1 MTVEYFKATSEIRD
15 KQGKFIGFSLLCSDG
30 TTANIK
36 SEAVEAAIKAGKAC
50 IENLEE
56 RDGRLRLKVSEEQ
69 KRLTEELKLANRAYE
84 TSEQEQ
90 MSNHEYD
97 IKLDRL
103 AKLEKESGVVLD
115 GSPTV
120 NVGADVS
127 DSKLA
132 KYTFKTPMKSLAKTK
147 SVEEL
152 LDFLGGRQA
161 IISTKMDG
169 LTVVLEYN
177 NGLLER
183 AITRGNGAVGEIVTE
198 NAKTFVN
205 VPTKIEYTGKL
216 VLRGEAVMKYSDFE
230 RINATSGGKYKNPR
244 NLCSGSVRQLDAN
257 ITKSR
262 NIFWYCFDLV
272 ECDINNDDYEKQLE
286 LVTKLGFECAERI
299 TCDSS
304 SLVAGIQTMTE
315 RAKASDIP
323 ADGLVVRYKD
333 NKYGMSL
340 GSIAKSPK
348 HSLAFKWEDEEVTTE
363 LTGITWQVG
372 RSGVITPVAEFKPV
386 DIEGSTVK
394 RATLHNISVMA
405 ELLGVPHVG
414 QRIGVYKA
422 NMIIPNVAWGEI
434 KQNVSDDIALTIP
447 KRCPCCGSQT
457 FLRKDNVSGVLT
469 LWCDNDNCSA
479 KGNKLLEHF
488 VSRDAMNI
496 EGLSSARLSD
506 FAEAGLVD
514 DFCSIFELEYC
525 GEVITSLPG
534 YGEKSFNN
542 LVESLE
548 KAKKVKLSNLI
559 YALGIPNIGLETS
572 KTICKY
578 FDFDVN
584 RLLSAD
590 YYDLCSIP
598 SIGDV
603 IAESFVSYFEDEI
616 NAEQFKR
623 LLKIVTLVTEQKSND
638 TSMSGLTFCVTGD
651 VYIFKNRRAVKEEI
665 ERRGG
670 KLTGSVSRSTD
681 YLITNDDST
690 GSNKC
695 KAAMA
700 YGTPIL
706 TEEQFIEKFDIEV

>member
-1 MTVEYFKATSEIRD
+1 MEYFKATSEIRD
-15 KQGKFIGFSLLCSDG
+15 KHGKFIGFSLLCSDG
-30 TTANIK
+30 TIANIK
-36 SEAVEAAIKAGKAC
+36 SEAVEAAIKAGRAC

-56 RDGRLRLKVSEEQ
+56 RDGRSRLKVSEEQ
-69 KRLTEELKLANRAYE
+69 KRLTEELKSANRAYE

-90 MSNHEYD
+90 MPNHEYD
-97 IKLDRL
+97 IKFDRL
-103 AKLEKESGVVLD
+103 AELEKESGVVLD

-132 KYTFKTPMKSLAKTK
+132 KYAFKTPMKSLAKTK
-147 SVEEL
+147 SVDEL

-161 IISTKMDG
+161 VISTKMDG

-183 AITRGNGAVGEIVTE
+183 AITRGNGTVGEIVTE

-272 ECDINNDDYEKQLE
+272 ECDINSDDYKKQLD
-286 LVTKLGFECAERI
+286 LVSKLGFECAEHI

-340 GSIAKSPK
+340 GSSAKSPK

-405 ELLGVPHVG
+405 ELLGVPHIG

-434 KQNVSDDIALTIP
+434 KENVSDDIVLTIP

-457 FLRKDNVSGVLT
+457 FLRKDNASGVLT

-496 EGLSSARLSD
+496 EGLSGARLSD

-603 IAESFVSYFEDEI
+603 IAESFVNYFEDEI
-616 NAEQFKR
+616 NAEQFNR

-706 TEEQFIEKFDIEV
+706 TEEQFIEKFNIEF